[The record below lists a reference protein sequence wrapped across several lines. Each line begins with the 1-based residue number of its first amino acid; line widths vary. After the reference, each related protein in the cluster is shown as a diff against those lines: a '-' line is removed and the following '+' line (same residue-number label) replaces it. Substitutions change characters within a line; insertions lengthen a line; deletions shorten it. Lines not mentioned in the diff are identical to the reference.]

1 MKLFKQWNPHIKL
14 NIVVLP
20 IFSCSWHA
28 GRGCQPECW
37 LDSPVFSFQFALEAC
52 DLRENGWARRQSHYN
67 PVIPAP
73 VVLALLSLLSITWSE
88 AACSSDCTLDSWSVE
103 IYFVEPLPCVLC
115 VTCCLSNDEGSGQT
129 CGHARPQ
136 PSLQPPAIFTLPILS
151 LVLLLQTTLRPPI
164 TL

>member
-88 AACSSDCTLDSWSVE
+88 AACSSDCTPDSWSVSRSSLLSLSR
-103 IYFVEPLPCVLC
+103 VSCVSH
-115 VTCCLSNDEGSGQT
+115 VVCLMMKDR
-129 CGHARPQ
+129 ARPVVTPDRSRHCNHQ
-136 PSLQPPAIFTLPILS
+136 LF
-151 LVLLLQTTLRPPI
+151 LLCQYYL
-164 TL
+164 

>member
-67 PVIPAP
+67 PSYPGPSGPLSPLHHLIWERQLA
-73 VVLALLSLLSITWSE
+73 VLIALLTPDQLRSSLSLLSRVS
-88 AACSSDCTLDSWSVE
+88 
-103 IYFVEPLPCVLC
+103 CVSH
-115 VTCCLSNDEGSGQT
+115 VVCLMMKDR
-129 CGHARPQ
+129 ARPVVTPDRSRHCNHQ
-136 PSLQPPAIFTLPILS
+136 LF
-151 LVLLLQTTLRPPI
+151 LLCQYYL
-164 TL
+164 